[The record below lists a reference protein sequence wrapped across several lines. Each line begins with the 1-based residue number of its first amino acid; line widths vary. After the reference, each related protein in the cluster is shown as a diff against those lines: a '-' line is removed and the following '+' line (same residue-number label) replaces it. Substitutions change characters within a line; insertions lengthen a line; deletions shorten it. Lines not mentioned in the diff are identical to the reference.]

1 VRPDALV
8 FDLDGTLWDTCE
20 TCADAWNRVIVR
32 LGITYRPMTAA
43 DVRAISGQPHTDGI
57 RTAFPGLDESDVL
70 RVSAATAAEDNA
82 AIAEHGGQLYPGVRE
97 VVPAL
102 RARLPLAIVSNCQQG
117 YVETFY
123 RWSGLGPHFVD
134 FECWGNTGRSKADN
148 LGALV
153 RRNGWRAPLFVGDT
167 DGDRS
172 AADAHGIAFV
182 HVGYGFG
189 EVSRCDHR
197 IAHFAE
203 LMPLV
208 DRT

>member
-1 VRPDALV
+1 
-8 FDLDGTLWDTCE
+8 
-20 TCADAWNRVIVR
+20 
-32 LGITYRPMTAA
+32 
-43 DVRAISGQPHTDGI
+43 
-57 RTAFPGLDESDVL
+57 
-70 RVSAATAAEDNA
+70 
-82 AIAEHGGQLYPGVRE
+82 
-97 VVPAL
+97 VPAL

-167 DGDRS
+167 DGDRT
-172 AADAHGIAFV
+172 AADANGIAFV

-203 LMPLV
+203 LIPLV